1 MSVILTYARRNSV
14 LDKRHPDT
22 LMPEELVP
30 NCLIANGVYPA
41 LLIDTV
47 FKKVPLAATFPVETL
62 PEVATNKLDI
72 LLFI

>member
-1 MSVILTYARRNSV
+1 
-14 LDKRHPDT
+14 
-22 LMPEELVP
+22 MPEELVP

-72 LLFI
+72 LLFIL